1 MLWTQN
7 YKYWVHCWIQI
18 IRVGI
23 LIEKNKTEKEL
34 LQKSLKKT
42 NKQKQ
47 KQQQQQQ
54 KRINTSIQV
63 TSQVGLLKTLFLQFV
78 RTSSTAIS
86 DLKQQQSISQKFFRL
101 GTSGEKSV
109 NLVEISNR
117 GVVRPNLAC
126 TTLATLG
133 QA

>member
-1 MLWTQN
+1 MLNPNYTCGDSYRKKQN
-7 YKYWVHCWIQI
+7 RK
-18 IRVGI
+18 GTSP
-23 LIEKNKTEKEL
+23 K
-34 LQKSLKKT
+34 KSEE
-42 NKQKQ
+42 NKQTKT
-47 KQQQQQQ
+47 KTTAATA